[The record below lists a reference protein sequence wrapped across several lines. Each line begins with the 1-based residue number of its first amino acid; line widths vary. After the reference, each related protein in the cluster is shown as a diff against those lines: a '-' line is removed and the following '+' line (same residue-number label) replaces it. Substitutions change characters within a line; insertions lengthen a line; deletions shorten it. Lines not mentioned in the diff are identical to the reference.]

1 MGAHWLIDDYGII
14 SGYGE
19 DNREFTYSRGFPS
32 EKDLMTNWRWSEY
45 VTNHDRWRGGQTFPA
60 FIEHDPDLNRLM
72 PTAGNGYGFYAD
84 LYGQNMLKI
93 MYIEERI
100 LE

>member
-1 MGAHWLIDDYGII
+1 MERW
-14 SGYGE
+14 
-19 DNREFTYSRGFPS
+19 
-32 EKDLMTNWRWSEY
+32 TNLSC
-45 VTNHDRWRGGQTFPA
+45 V
-60 FIEHDPDLNRLM
+60 IEHDPDLNRLM

-84 LYGQNMLKI
+84 LYGPEYAEI